1 MSPQDRL
8 DAFRE
13 KFEAGGLPYNA
24 PQWVHEPMHR
34 QRYLMAE
41 ERVHRRLA
49 SILAANVVGYFA
61 LMEADA

>member
-1 MSPQDRL
+1 MSLQDKL

-13 KFEAGGLPYNA
+13 NFEA
-24 PQWVHEPMHR
+24 HR

-49 SILAANVVGYFA
+49 SILAANVVDYPA

>member
-1 MSPQDRL
+1 MSLQDRL

-13 KFEAGGLPYNA
+13 NFEASGPLYNA

-34 QRYLMAE
+34 ERYLMAE

-49 SILAANVVGYFA
+49 GILAADVAGYSA